1 MTNKHKKQTAAV
13 TYAQHRQDIAS
24 LMLWLEAELETH
36 RINAIGQPDNWGYP
50 GDLECLKRQ
59 LTDALASLSHSEPKE
74 IEDLLSESR

>member
-24 LMLWLEAELETH
+24 LMLWLELELEKH
-36 RINAIGQPDNWGYP
+36 RINAKGKIDNWAMA
-50 GDLECLKRQ
+50 GDLQ
-59 LTDALASLSHSEPKE
+59 LTRKQLIEALTSLSHSEQHE